1 MLGMEIDLLSG
12 MEVTHMEG
20 KKMKLSS
27 LIKRFETIM
36 AATAFAEAGE
46 FEMAREMAGTKQKV
60 LLVLTGRSS
69 DSKCFT
75 YALNF
80 CKRMKAGLEI
90 LCMESGRDMVE
101 RLDSELKEAGIDYR
115 FNVADGCL
123 KKAVVDVTR
132 QNSGFDYVVVNSYRG
147 LDTGCGDEAEIL
159 PDVRDVIKCPLVV
172 VGA

>member
-1 MLGMEIDLLSG
+1 MES
-12 MEVTHMEG
+12 

-27 LIKRFETIM
+27 LIKKFENIM

-60 LLVLTGRSS
+60 LLVLTGRAS
-69 DSKCFT
+69 DTKCFT

-90 LCMESGRDMVE
+90 LCMESGRDLVE
-101 RLDSELKEAGIDYR
+101 LLDAELKQAGIDYR
-115 FNVADGCL
+115 VNVVDGCL
-123 KKAVVDVTR
+123 KKAVLDVTR
-132 QNSGFDYVVVNSYRG
+132 ANPGFDYVVVNSYRG
-147 LDTGCGDEAEIL
+147 LDTGCGAEAEIL
-159 PDVRDVIKCPLVV
+159 PDVLDVIKCPLVV

>member
-1 MLGMEIDLLSG
+1 MPGTEIDILTG
-12 MEVTHMEG
+12 MEVAHMEG

-27 LIKRFETIM
+27 LIKRFENIM

-46 FEMAREMAGTKQKV
+46 FETAREMAGTKQKV

-69 DSKCFT
+69 DVKCVT

-90 LCMESGRDMVE
+90 LCMESGRDIVE
-101 RLDSELKEAGIDYR
+101 RLASELKEAGIDYHV
-115 FNVADGCL
+115 NVVDGCL
-123 KKAVVDVTR
+123 KKAVLDVTR

-147 LDTGCGDEAEIL
+147 LDTGCGEEAEIL
-159 PDVRDVIKCPLVV
+159 PDVRDMIKCPLVV

>member
-1 MLGMEIDLLSG
+1 MKIDLVQG
-12 MEVTHMEG
+12 MEVRQMES

-27 LIKRFETIM
+27 LIKKFENIM

-46 FEMAREMAGTKQKV
+46 FEMAREMAGMKQKV

-69 DSKCFT
+69 DIKCIT

-90 LCMESGRDMVE
+90 LCMESGRDIVE
-101 RLDSELKEAGIDYR
+101 RLDADLRQAGIDYR
-115 FNVADGCL
+115 VNVVDGCL
-123 KKAVVDVTR
+123 KKAVVEIT
-132 QNSGFDYVVVNSYRG
+132 NENPGFDYVVVNSYRG
-147 LDTGCGDEAEIL
+147 LDAGCGAEAEIL

>member
-1 MLGMEIDLLSG
+1 
-12 MEVTHMEG
+12 MEVKQMES

-27 LIKRFETIM
+27 LIKKFENIM

-60 LLVLTGRSS
+60 LLVLTGRTS
-69 DSKCFT
+69 DVKCFT

-90 LCMESGRDMVE
+90 LCMESGRDIVE
-101 RLDSELKEAGIDYR
+101 RLDADLRQAGIDYR
-115 FNVADGCL
+115 VNVVDGCL
-123 KKAVVDVTR
+123 KKAVVEITSEN
-132 QNSGFDYVVVNSYRG
+132 QGFDYVVVNSYRG
-147 LDTGCGDEAEIL
+147 LDTGCGAEAEIL

>member
-1 MLGMEIDLLSG
+1 
-12 MEVTHMEG
+12 MEVKHMEG

-27 LIKRFETIM
+27 LIKKFENIM
-36 AATAFAEAGE
+36 AATAFAEEGE

-69 DSKCFT
+69 DIKCFT

-101 RLDSELKEAGIDYR
+101 RLVAELKPAAIDYR
-115 FNVADGCL
+115 INVVDGCL
-123 KKAVVDVTR
+123 KKAVVDLTR
-132 QNSGFDYVVVNSYRG
+132 ENTGFDYVVVNSYRG
-147 LDTGCGDEAEIL
+147 LGAGCGEESEII

>member
-1 MLGMEIDLLSG
+1 
-12 MEVTHMEG
+12 MEG

-27 LIKRFETIM
+27 LIKRFENSM

-46 FEMAREMAGTKQKV
+46 FEMAREMAGTKPTV
-60 LLVLTGRSS
+60 LLVLTGRLS
-69 DSKCFT
+69 DLKCFT

-90 LCMESGRDMVE
+90 LCTESGREIVE
-101 RLDSELKEAGIDYR
+101 RLDEELKKAGIDYGVKVI
-115 FNVADGCL
+115 NGCL

-132 QNSGFDYVVVNSYRG
+132 QNPGFDYVVVNSYRG
-147 LDTGCGDEAEIL
+147 FDTGCGEETEIL
-159 PDVRDVIKCPLVV
+159 PDVRDVINCPLVV